1 MTQKELM
8 LNGDYYDSSDK
19 QLSDDRK
26 KAKKLCRLFNSLEV
40 DDTKVKKEVLKDLFQ
55 TEETPYIEPNFWCD
69 YGYNIKF
76 GKKFYANHNL
86 TILDVNTVTF
96 GDNVMC
102 GPNVQIY
109 TAGHPLDATE
119 RISGLEFGKPIV
131 IGDNAWI
138 GGGAI
143 ILPNITIGNNVVI
156 AAGSVVTKDVP
167 DNVVVGGNPAKI
179 IKKLSGLGH
188 QDISITVEV
197 VDMER
202 QSYQKHLA

>member
-76 GKKFYANHNL
+76 GKKLF
-86 TILDVNTVTF
+86 
-96 GDNVMC
+96 
-102 GPNVQIY
+102 
-109 TAGHPLDATE
+109 
-119 RISGLEFGKPIV
+119 
-131 IGDNAWI
+131 
-138 GGGAI
+138 I
-143 ILPNITIGNNVVI
+143 ILTNFE
-156 AAGSVVTKDVP
+156 S
-167 DNVVVGGNPAKI
+167 
-179 IKKLSGLGH
+179 S
-188 QDISITVEV
+188 
-197 VDMER
+197 
-202 QSYQKHLA
+202 